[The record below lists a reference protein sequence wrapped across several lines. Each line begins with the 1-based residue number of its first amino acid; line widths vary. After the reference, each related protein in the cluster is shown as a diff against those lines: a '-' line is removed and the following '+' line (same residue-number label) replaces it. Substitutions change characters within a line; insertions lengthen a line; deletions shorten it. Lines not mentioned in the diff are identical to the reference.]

1 MTGWTPYWDDSFSPV
16 PIARLGEMYA
26 AGYRVWARYVSGG
39 SSGKWF
45 TRAEV
50 DAWFAHGPDTG
61 IFVLYETTTTEPVD
75 HPELGGP
82 HARAARAALR
92 ALGAPDSVSICA
104 AMDSNVTAAQWE
116 GPIAAYCRNWDAAD
130 TVPLS
135 LYVEADAGAY
145 LVGRHLIAGDF
156 TPAAYGWN
164 DPPVLYTPSNA
175 PPSVMATQEHN
186 GRQMAGGVVDI
197 GHIRTTAPIWWAQP
211 SNPGDQGVDMALTQA
226 DADLV
231 AKTIAL
237 YPLHND
243 VTNTDVPLGTFLRSV
258 NTGVNDL
265 RTNLVPGVAAAEN
278 AEAAALAAVKAELDA
293 AKAELDAQSA
303 ALAGLP
309 AAVVAALPPVAGGQ
323 PGFTDAQLAQIE
335 QAVADVL
342 GRTTAALAVAPAA
355 TPAG

>member
-39 SSGKWF
+39 TSGKWF

-75 HPELGGP
+75 HPELGAP

-92 ALGAPDSVSICA
+92 AIGAPDSVSICA

-145 LVGRHLIAGDF
+145 LVGRHLITGTF

-164 DPPVLYTPSNA
+164 DPPVLYTPANA

-211 SNPGDQGVDMALTQA
+211 SNPGDQGVAMTITDA
-226 DADLV
+226 DAAV
-231 AKTIAL
+231 FWNHPIR
-237 YPLHND
+237 ND
-243 VTNTDVPLGTFLRSV
+243 VTNATAPAWAFLTGL

-265 RTNLVPGVAAAEN
+265 RTNLVPGVAASEQGETN
-278 AEAAALAAVKAELDA
+278 ALVAI
-293 AKAELDAQSA
+293 QQ

-309 AAVVAALPPVAGGQ
+309 AAVVAALPPVAGGE

-335 QAVADVL
+335 QAIADVL
-342 GRTTAALAVAPAA
+342 GRTTAALTVTPAA
-355 TPAG
+355 GSGS